1 MSHSASLQTFLDA
14 RIASKAAPGLIAVA
28 FDRSGV
34 IASASAGVSNLDT
47 NAPMKEDSVLW
58 MASMSKSV
66 SSVAALMLVEKHNF
80 DIDSHDELAKIV
92 PELANTPGNAV
103 CKSFALI

>member
-1 MSHSASLQTFLDA
+1 MSHSASLKDFLES

-28 FDRSGV
+28 FDRDGV

-47 NAPMKEDSVLW
+47 KSPMNDDSVVW

-80 DIDSHDELAKIV
+80 DIDSHDDLARIV
-92 PELANTPGNAV
+92 PELANTPGNAI
-103 CKSFALI
+103 CKP